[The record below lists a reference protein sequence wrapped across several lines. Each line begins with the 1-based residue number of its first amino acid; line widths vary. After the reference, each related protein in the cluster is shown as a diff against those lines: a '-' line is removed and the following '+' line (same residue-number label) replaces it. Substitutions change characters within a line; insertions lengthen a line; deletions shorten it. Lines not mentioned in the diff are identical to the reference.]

1 MNSHKYSLIKKMA
14 AVLIALLLWQCIY
27 MTINQRLI
35 LASPLEVVV
44 NLMQMIRGADFWRT
58 VLYSVLRITGGFLIA
73 FATGV
78 VLGILAGRCKALEM
92 LLWPYATAIKA
103 VPVASFIILALMWIG
118 SDKLSI
124 LISALMVFP
133 IIYTNVLEGIKSADK
148 RLLEMAYIYRL
159 SNIKKLI
166 YIYLPA
172 LKTYIKAAVSMALGI
187 AFKAGTA
194 AEVIGIPD
202 GSIGERLYE
211 AKIYFDTAELL
222 AWTVAIV
229 IVSIVLEKAASWL
242 IAKVYDGIESL

>member
-44 NLMQMIRGADFWRT
+44 NLMQMIRRTDFWRT

-222 AWTVAIV
+222 AWTAAIV

-242 IAKVYDGIESL
+242 IAKIYDGIESL

>member
-1 MNSHKYSLIKKMA
+1 MNSHKYSLIKKVA
-14 AVLIALLLWQCIY
+14 AVLIALLLWQCLY
-27 MTINQRLI
+27 MTINQRL
-35 LASPLEVVV
+35 LLVSPLEVIA
-44 NLMQMIRGADFWRT
+44 NLMQMIRRADFWRT

-78 VLGILAGRCKALEM
+78 LLGIAAGRFKVLEI
-92 LLWPYATAIKA
+92 LLWPYAMAIKS
-103 VPVASFIILALMWIG
+103 VPVASFIILALIWIG

-148 RLLEMAYIYRL
+148 KLLEMAYIYRL
-159 SNIKKLI
+159 SNLKKLI

-172 LKTYIKAAVSMALGI
+172 LKTYILAAVSTALGI

-202 GSIGERLYE
+202 GSIGEKLYE
-211 AKIYFDTAELL
+211 AKIYFATAELL

-229 IVSIVLEKAASWL
+229 IISIVLEKAFIWL
-242 IAKVYDGIESL
+242 IAKIYDGIEGL

>member
-1 MNSHKYSLIKKMA
+1 MNSHNYSLIKKMA
-14 AVLIALLLWQCIY
+14 AVLIALLLWQCLY
-27 MTINQRLI
+27 MTINQRIL
-35 LASPLEVVV
+35 LASPLEVADALV
-44 NLMQMIRGADFWRT
+44 QMIGKAAFWKT
-58 VLYSVLRITGGFLIA
+58 ILYSVLRITGGFLIA

-78 VLGILAGRCKALEM
+78 LLGIGAGRFKILAI

-103 VPVASFIILALMWIG
+103 VPVASFIILALIWIG

-133 IIYTNVLEGIKSADK
+133 IIYTNVLEGVRSADEK
-148 RLLEMAYIYRL
+148 LLEMAYIYRL

-172 LKTYIKAAVSMALGI
+172 LKTYILAAVSTALGI

-211 AKIYFDTAELL
+211 AKIYFATAELL
-222 AWTVAIV
+222 AWTAAIV
-229 IVSIVLEKAASWL
+229 IISIVLEKVFVWFV
-242 IAKVYDGIESL
+242 AKIYDGIESL

>member
-1 MNSHKYSLIKKMA
+1 MA

-78 VLGILAGRCKALEM
+78 VLGILAGRCKTLEM

-222 AWTVAIV
+222 AWTAAIV

-242 IAKVYDGIESL
+242 IAKIYDGIESL

>member
-1 MNSHKYSLIKKMA
+1 M
-14 AVLIALLLWQCIY
+14 LIALLLWQCIY
-27 MTINQRLI
+27 MTINQILI

-44 NLMQMIRGADFWRT
+44 NLMQMIRRTDFWHT

-73 FATGV
+73 FAAGV
-78 VLGILAGRCKALEM
+78 VLGILAGRCRALEM

-202 GSIGERLYE
+202 GSIGEKLYE

-222 AWTVAIV
+222 AWTAAIV

-242 IAKVYDGIESL
+242 IAKIYDGIESL

>member
-1 MNSHKYSLIKKMA
+1 MA

-44 NLMQMIRGADFWRT
+44 NLMQMIRRTDFWRT

>member
-44 NLMQMIRGADFWRT
+44 NLMQMIRRTDFWRT

>member
-1 MNSHKYSLIKKMA
+1 MA